1 MSSIGNNDLVDT
13 DDSDEVLQ
21 NTLRTPESSR
31 FQHGKKLSRTLTN
44 RHERSTVT
52 PLRELDNERSDTKL
66 EKQKKSYI
74 SGKKRRTRDGDEDM
88 VKEVVKKHIISR
100 AKFLEGEGLE
110 PTVVQIRM
118 EKEGGYPPIGKNHD
132 YPDFVNP
139 KGLYSTILEQM
150 NLTHKP
156 IEKKVAFWLTWR
168 KTVGNCIK
176 AHRNSVTSRMKHA
189 ILKGKFCYN
198 KSVSFELTTNTK

>member
-1 MSSIGNNDLVDT
+1 MSSRDNNGLVDT
-13 DDSDEVLQ
+13 DDSDEGLQ
-21 NTLRTPESSR
+21 TTLRTPER
-31 FQHGKKLSRTLTN
+31 PQLQRGNNLSRTLTN
-44 RHERSTVT
+44 RHERNTVT
-52 PLRELDNERSDTKL
+52 PLRIRDEGRSDTEL
-66 EKQKKSYI
+66 EKQKNAYI
-74 SGKKRRTRDGDEDM
+74 SGKKRKAHDGEEDT

-110 PTVVQIRM
+110 PTVVRIQM

-156 IEKKVAFWLTWR
+156 IERKVAFWMTWR

-176 AHRNSVTSRMKHA
+176 AHRNSVTSKMKDA

-198 KSVSFELTTNTK
+198 ESVSFQI